1 MPTLPSVHPDS
12 QPPPRLEYDLE
23 RPWNQ
28 GVQGTQALPLINDDV
43 SVMRVEAGPGTGKT
57 FGLVRRVQ
65 RLLHPDGLAARGREV
80 LVVAFNRV
88 IAKQL
93 ETGINE
99 ALAASPHDGNP
110 AIRTVHALCLGVIG
124 GDLRLLMDHER
135 EAMLYDVLEEHPELR
150 ARLRRQ
156 PAANQALHDHEA
168 RHVEDVAL
176 WQAVF
181 RWLTRHQA
189 RLISELPGLLL
200 DSINQGD
207 YSDLQFKY
215 IIVDEFQDL
224 TPGEQNLFFRLRRDG
239 GQFLALG
246 DPRQSIYAFRGN
258 DREGLQKLGAMAAQA
273 GQVVRDVHLPDCQ
286 RCPVPVVVAANY
298 LMSHYPPPM
307 TGGSE
312 QAANIHVVT
321 WATPQDEARG
331 MAKAIVDNIRR
342 CPAERHLAM
351 VTRRR
356 FGYWLRDRMLEIQG
370 DLGIDLSFSE
380 SILESWPTREAFLF
394 ASLLHDA
401 DPVTWRMWLAY
412 ANSTDGEHFKAPKRN
427 APAYLRFLRACN
439 DTITERKV
447 VQMADQRPPGQGGA
461 NLLDR
466 GQRFKELRAG
476 FVEPHVSF
484 EERIRAL
491 FSPDLWIGTAT
502 GDAETARAD
511 LELLTDKT
519 IALAQERLADHP
531 ESDVSDLMRYAI
543 RQMRYLVATREPFV
557 PKTGVQLQV
566 TSLWGA
572 KGVTAEHVY
581 ILGMCD
587 EAIPGEYRDGYPG
600 TREEFIEEQRRLLYV
615 SLTRARKT
623 LIFSRARSTT
633 FGEAK
638 QIGLFIRASERGSG
652 RRPRLFA
659 STLLRELVGH
669 LPNAVRGENWAGC

>member
-65 RLLHPDGLAARGREV
+65 RLLHPEGLAARGREV

-176 WQAVF
+176 WQAV
-181 RWLTRHQA
+181 
-189 RLISELPGLLL
+189 
-200 DSINQGD
+200 
-207 YSDLQFKY
+207 
-215 IIVDEFQDL
+215 
-224 TPGEQNLFFRLRRDG
+224 
-239 GQFLALG
+239 
-246 DPRQSIYAFRGN
+246 
-258 DREGLQKLGAMAAQA
+258 
-273 GQVVRDVHLPDCQ
+273 QVVRDVHLPDCQ

-298 LMSHYPPPM
+298 LMSHYPPLM

-566 TSLWGA
+566 TTLWGA
-572 KGVTAEHVY
+572 
-581 ILGMCD
+581 
-587 EAIPGEYRDGYPG
+587 
-600 TREEFIEEQRRLLYV
+600 
-615 SLTRARKT
+615 
-623 LIFSRARSTT
+623 
-633 FGEAK
+633 
-638 QIGLFIRASERGSG
+638 
-652 RRPRLFA
+652 
-659 STLLRELVGH
+659 
-669 LPNAVRGENWAGC
+669 